1 MFASFTA
8 PTPQPVKAAPV
19 APTPR
24 QSQPAGI
31 LPIHG
36 QPVADAIIRDY
47 LDAPDSRAFLF
58 HGPTGTGKTTTAHY
72 LADRLGV
79 DRSPI
84 GGYEEIASGEQTAE
98 AVRQLA
104 RSLRLRPMSGLW
116 RLIVVNEADK
126 MTGGAEAIWLD
137 VLESLPENVTVVFSS
152 NNPEKLSQRFRNR
165 CEEIEF
171 VADESA
177 VREFSRQEWQRLAPG
192 RPVPASVMN
201 AGIRDGW
208 TPSYRLAVK
217 DVKRAV
223 SLAR

>member
-8 PTPQPVKAAPV
+8 PITQPVKPAP
-19 APTPR
+19 APIP
-24 QSQPAGI
+24 GI

-36 QPVADAIIRDY
+36 QAIADAVIRDY
-47 LDAPDSRAFLF
+47 LSAPDSRAFLF
-58 HGPTGTGKTTTAHY
+58 HGPTGTGKTTTAHF
-72 LADRLGV
+72 LADHLGV

-116 RLIVVNEADK
+116 RLVVVNEADK
-126 MTGGAEAIWLD
+126 MTSGAEAIWLD
-137 VLESLPENVTVVFSS
+137 ILESLPENVTVVFST

-171 VADESA
+171 TADETA
-177 VREFSRQEWQRLAPG
+177 VQEFAILEFYRLAPG
-192 RPVPASVMN
+192 AKFVPPAVLN